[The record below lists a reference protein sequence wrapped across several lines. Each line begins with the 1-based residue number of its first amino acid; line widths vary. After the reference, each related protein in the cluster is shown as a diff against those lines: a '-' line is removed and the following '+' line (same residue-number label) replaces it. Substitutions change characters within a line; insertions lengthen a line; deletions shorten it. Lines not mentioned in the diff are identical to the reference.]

1 MLYIHG
7 MENGKQITKDMKTL
21 NDVLIIEQFALDAAI
36 AKAVKDFEAKTGVEV
51 IDIDIKDE
59 GIVSYIDSLHF
70 LQE

>member
-59 GIVSYIDSLHF
+59 GIVSYIDSLDF
-70 LQE
+70 LYE

>member
-7 MENGKQITKDMKTL
+7 MENGKQITKDMKTV

-51 IDIDIKDE
+51 IDIDIKEE
-59 GIVSYIDSLHF
+59 GIVSYIDSLDF
-70 LQE
+70 LYE

>member
-51 IDIDIKDE
+51 IDIDIKEE
-59 GIVSYIDSLHF
+59 GIVSYIDSLDF
-70 LQE
+70 LYE